1 MEILKASKN
10 KFNCLFGKDLNN
22 ISCKDLI
29 YKDNLLEKTCLS
41 DLGFLVVKNVLDK
54 KVIKSARDA
63 YFSLFERGEYEF
75 LNNDWIHLKNHKD
88 SHGCKNHPS
97 ITFLKK
103 NEFLN
108 VVNSTLI
115 KKISKKLLKSE
126 STIMSPRMIVRSF
139 SRLSERCTYAHRDKE
154 YFNSFRPKN
163 VITCWIPLGLVGSNN
178 GQLIYLLDSH
188 KREKE
193 IDKLVNSERI
203 ISKDFNKL
211 SNSLNLKWYRPI
223 IEIGDVI
230 FHSLEI
236 IHASFDS
243 LSNIPRLSI
252 DLRFAASDDDLD
264 PRWSKEWRGDD
275 GL

>member
-1 MEILKASKN
+1 MEILKSSKN

-22 ISCKDLI
+22 ISCNDLI
-29 YKDNLLEKTCLS
+29 YKDNLIEQTCLS
-41 DLGFLVVKNVLDK
+41 ELGFLVVKNVLDK

-63 YFSLFERGEYEF
+63 YFNLFEKGEYTF
-75 LNNDWIHLKNHKD
+75 LNDDWIHLNNHKD
-88 SHGCKNHPS
+88 SHGCKKHPS

-108 VVNSTLI
+108 IVNSALI
-115 KKISKKLLKSE
+115 KKISKKILKSE
-126 STIMSPRMIVRSF
+126 NTIMSPRMIVRSF

-223 IEIGDVI
+223 IEIGDVV

-243 LSNIPRLSI
+243 FSNIPRLSI
-252 DLRFAASDDDLD
+252 DLRFAASDADLD
-264 PRWSKEWRGDD
+264 PRWSNEWRGDD

>member
-10 KFNCLFGKDLNN
+10 KFNCLVGRDLNN
-22 ISCKDLI
+22 IRFEDLI
-29 YKDNLLEKTCLS
+29 SKDNLFEIPSLS

-54 KVIKSARDA
+54 EIIKSARDA
-63 YFSLFERGEYEF
+63 YFNLFEQGEYKEF
-75 LNNDWIHLKNHKD
+75 NNDWIHLKNHED
-88 SHGCKNHPS
+88 SHGCQNHPS
-97 ITFLKK
+97 ITFLKNK
-103 NEFLN
+103 AFLKII
-108 VVNSTLI
+108 NSQLI
-115 KKISKKLLKSE
+115 KKISIKLLNSE
-126 STIMSPRMIVRSF
+126 STILCPRKIVRSF
-139 SRLSERCTYAHRDKE
+139 SNLSDRCTYAHRDKE
-154 YFNSFRPKN
+154 YFKSYKPEN

-193 IDKLVNSERI
+193 IDKLVNAERI

-211 SNSLNLKWYRPI
+211 ADSLNLKWYRPI

-252 DLRFAASDDDLD
+252 DLRFAASDKYLD
-264 PRWSKEWRGDD
+264 PRWSNEWRGDD